1 MRQRPSGFDDPPALD
16 PETLLCLEIDIDL
29 RDAWQ
34 ALDQALDVWDD
45 LHLAVTATAMRVA
58 YERGR
63 RQGETDGIAAG
74 YQAGYEHG
82 YEDGHQEGSDSDKAA
97 LRYEPICV
105 VAER

>member
-16 PETLLCLEIDIDL
+16 PATLLCLEIDIDL

-74 YQAGYEHG
+74 YQAGYE
-82 YEDGHQEGSDSDKAA
+82 DGHQEGSDSDKAA
-97 LRYEPICV
+97 
-105 VAER
+105 

>member
-74 YQAGYEHG
+74 YQAGYE
-82 YEDGHQEGSDSDKAA
+82 DGHQEGSDSDKAA
-97 LRYEPICV
+97 
-105 VAER
+105 